1 MSLYFGV
8 CQCAETVSTG
18 FFSVLGGG
26 RRTRRRP
33 QHHHWLNGPVNGS
46 RKHKMLG
53 RYIITSGK
61 SVKNVFAGKGSRP
74 FVPSPTNTP
83 STDIEARQS
92 LIAVHFALC
101 RPYQA
106 CTPQR
111 GTRAVFLVH
120 IAFPLPLRK
129 SVMVGVFC
137 KNTDYH
143 GQPPHRTRQWN
154 ALAKAKPVPWPT
166 QQLTLDF
173 GKRKLL

>member
-1 MSLYFGV
+1 MPV
-8 CQCAETVSTG
+8 
-18 FFSVLGGG
+18 GG

-92 LIAVHFALC
+92 LIAVLFRHSDFTESQRQKRHERGIFVLHC
-101 RPYQA
+101 PIPHPCGSPSWSVFSVKTLTITDNRPTAPGNGTYRPRQG
-106 CTPQR
+106 R
-111 GTRAVFLVH
+111 GL
-120 IAFPLPLRK
+120 
-129 SVMVGVFC
+129 
-137 KNTDYH
+137 
-143 GQPPHRTRQWN
+143 GQPN
-154 ALAKAKPVPWPT
+154 N
-166 QQLTLDF
+166 
-173 GKRKLL
+173 